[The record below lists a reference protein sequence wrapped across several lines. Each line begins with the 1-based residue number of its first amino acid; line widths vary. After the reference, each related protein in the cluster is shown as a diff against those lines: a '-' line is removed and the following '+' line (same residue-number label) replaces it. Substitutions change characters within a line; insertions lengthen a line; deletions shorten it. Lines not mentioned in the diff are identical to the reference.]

1 MKREKDCWERERE
14 LQLPAGCRRRHL
26 PVFKFFFIFIF
37 SLRGWQV
44 FRPGDTD
51 GSLMVHGA
59 GTSSKSSGYS
69 FAIFCSH
76 LPTHVLFR
84 PEMLQH
90 KKAHLQPNREDGC
103 LLFFQ
108 SLIRWSKMSATLCM
122 LVFQKLQWGLCNK
135 SEKTEIENWCR
146 FLAAYYHYFV
156 KHIR

>member
-1 MKREKDCWERERE
+1 M
-14 LQLPAGCRRRHL
+14 
-26 PVFKFFFIFIF
+26 
-37 SLRGWQV
+37 

-122 LVFQKLQWGLCNK
+122 LVFQKLQWGLCDK
-135 SEKTEIENWCR
+135 SQKTEIEN
-146 FLAAYYHYFV
+146 
-156 KHIR
+156 